1 MKLGPGWQDWVN
13 VGLGSWLLV
22 SPLTDISA
30 SHTGAAAWSAYLG
43 GGLVVVVAL
52 AATGRPQLWK
62 EWLNAAAGLWL
73 VMAPHL
79 IGFED
84 QLGQMQNHTIV
95 GLAVAVFAIWA
106 VLRRPAPKGG

>member
-1 MKLGPGWQDWVN
+1 MKFGPGWQDWVN
-13 VGLGSWLLV
+13 VGLGSWLVV
-22 SPLTDISA
+22 SPLVGVDA
-30 SHTGAAAWSAYLG
+30 WHTGPAAWSAYLG

-79 IGFED
+79 IGFQD
-84 QLGQMQNHTIV
+84 QLGAMRNHTIV
-95 GLAVAVFAIWA
+95 GLAVTVFALWA
-106 VLRRPAPKGG
+106 ILRGPASKVG